1 MSSLF
6 LDTLAGYKTRRPP
19 FWFMR
24 QAGRY
29 LPEYRALREKTDGF
43 LNLCLNSKLACE
55 VTLQPI
61 ARFEPDAA
69 ILFSD
74 ILIVPYGLGMAVD
87 FVEGK
92 GPILEA
98 ITDSSDI
105 KRLKLEQRNSRI
117 EATYETVSLCRKRLS
132 RDKALI
138 GFAGSPWTVATYMI
152 EGGASKNYA
161 KVKSWA
167 YKDEQSFNTLI
178 NIVTTATIDHLSAQI
193 DHGADAVKL
202 FDSWAGVL
210 SPNQFAKW
218 VIKPTKDIV
227 QALKLKHPAVKVI
240 GFPRGSGHQYIDYV
254 DKTGIDAVALDTN
267 IVPSWAAKELEKKVV
282 IQGNLDPITL
292 LVGGES
298 MLNEAATI
306 IENMKERP
314 HIFNLGHGVLPET
327 PPENVE
333 YLSKYLRSLGEG

>member
-1 MSSLF
+1 MNNLF
-6 LDTLAGYKTRRPP
+6 LKTLAGNKTIRPP

-43 LNLCLNSKLACE
+43 LSLCLNSKLACE

-61 ARFEPDAA
+61 SRFQPDAA

-74 ILIVPYGLGMAVD
+74 ILIVPYGLGMSVD

-92 GPILEA
+92 GPILDA
-98 ITDSSDI
+98 LSDSSDI
-105 KRLKLEQRNSRI
+105 KRLKPEKNKGRI
-117 EATYETVSLCRKRLS
+117 DATYETVSLCRDRLS
-132 RDKALI
+132 QDKALI
-138 GFAGSPWTVATYMI
+138 GFAGSPWTVITYMI

-167 YKDEQSFNTLI
+167 YKDEQSFNNLI
-178 NIVTTATIDHLSAQI
+178 NIVTDATIHHLSAQI
-193 DHGADAVKL
+193 EHGADAVKL

-210 SPNQFAKW
+210 SPNQFDKW

-227 QALKLKHPAVKVI
+227 QALNMKHPTVKVI
-240 GFPRGSGHQYIDYV
+240 GFPKGAGHQYIDYV
-254 DKTGIDAVALDTN
+254 NKTGIDAVALDTN

-292 LVGGES
+292 LVGGET
-298 MLNEAATI
+298 MLKEAASI
-306 IENMKERP
+306 IEYMKGRQ

-333 YLSKYLRSLGEG
+333 YLSKFLRNLGEG